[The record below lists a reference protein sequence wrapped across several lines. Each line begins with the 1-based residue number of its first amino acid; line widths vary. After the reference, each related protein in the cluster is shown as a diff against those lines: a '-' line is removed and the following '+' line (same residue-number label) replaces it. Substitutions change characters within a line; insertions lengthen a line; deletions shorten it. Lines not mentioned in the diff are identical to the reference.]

1 MKFPNRLTKCLNYQL
16 DFSTYFILEVIPR
29 RKKNTVIL
37 IAPKFVK
44 GYTYFGMLLNN
55 NGGHWYPNYE
65 QMLDA
70 AVRLGYISGLKRIL
84 IRHRCK
90 RIYAT
95 IQNNNQ

>member
-44 GYTYFGMLLNN
+44 GHTYFGMLLN
-55 NGGHWYPNYE
+55 
-65 QMLDA
+65 A
-70 AVRLGYISGLKRIL
+70 APSV
-84 IRHRCK
+84 
-90 RIYAT
+90 
-95 IQNNNQ
+95 